1 MKKCLSKFIEM
12 ELTTFNKIFS
22 LRIFPILHPSHVVR
36 FQGDSASED
45 LLNGDYL
52 IPTSLDND
60 FQLSEMSRFQN
71 NTRCVLN
78 DDTRRL
84 QHQLDMHS
92 PAKVHLPSDTQ
103 IRQSRKNM
111 IESIDYVISNGDI
124 SHNTDVAKIWEE
136 LEKVIQEKQMLVR
149 NIVMTT
155 TKTPV
160 ENGLEWPALT
170 STKSKVIKR
179 YKGIT
184 G

>member
-1 MKKCLSKFIEM
+1 
-12 ELTTFNKIFS
+12 
-22 LRIFPILHPSHVVR
+22 
-36 FQGDSASED
+36 
-45 LLNGDYL
+45 
-52 IPTSLDND
+52 
-60 FQLSEMSRFQN
+60 
-71 NTRCVLN
+71 
-78 DDTRRL
+78 
-84 QHQLDMHS
+84 
-92 PAKVHLPSDTQ
+92 
-103 IRQSRKNM
+103 M

-136 LEKVIQEKQMLVR
+136 LEEVIQEKQILVR

-160 ENGLEWPALT
+160 ENGLVWPALT